1 MQEGA
6 NYNMRK
12 NTYIIKPRKILEDEI
27 IPLYYDFIFCQ
38 IFGNKKYGFAL
49 NKLLAELFNQN
60 EKDIA
65 DYITYLSD
73 ENYLCSVN
81 LMYKYNGCDQ
91 YVKLMTDTGVR
102 TRLDG
107 IKNTANSI
115 IKIHFQNKY
124 TNRSRMLAICVMRDE
139 DGIVDTEDDNV
150 TFHISMGLSRNSSYK
165 FLNKREE
172 NIQKW
177 CQLFTTNSLLEFRKL
192 SETLLGKE
200 NGKIL
205 TDAVYNLSHNKDNID
220 LYSKVYY
227 RDKIKELYWLYDN
240 KEIAK
245 KLDLPLKDIET
256 LLDI

>member
-38 IFGNKKYGFAL
+38 IFGNEKYGFAL
-49 NKLLAELFNQN
+49 NKLLAALFNRN

-65 DYITYLSD
+65 DYINYLSD

-115 IKIHFQNKY
+115 IKIHFQNKH

-177 CQLFTTNSLLEFRKL
+177 CQLFTTNSLSEFRKL

-205 TDAVYNLSHNKDNID
+205 TDAVYNLCHNKDTID

-245 KLDLPLKDIET
+245 KLDLSLKDIET

>member
-1 MQEGA
+1 
-6 NYNMRK
+6 
-12 NTYIIKPRKILEDEI
+12 
-27 IPLYYDFIFCQ
+27 
-38 IFGNKKYGFAL
+38 
-49 NKLLAELFNQN
+49 
-60 EKDIA
+60 
-65 DYITYLSD
+65 
-73 ENYLCSVN
+73 
-81 LMYKYNGCDQ
+81 
-91 YVKLMTDTGVR
+91 
-102 TRLDG
+102 
-107 IKNTANSI
+107 
-115 IKIHFQNKY
+115 
-124 TNRSRMLAICVMRDE
+124 MLAICVMRDE

>member
-1 MQEGA
+1 
-6 NYNMRK
+6 
-12 NTYIIKPRKILEDEI
+12 
-27 IPLYYDFIFCQ
+27 
-38 IFGNKKYGFAL
+38 
-49 NKLLAELFNQN
+49 
-60 EKDIA
+60 
-65 DYITYLSD
+65 
-73 ENYLCSVN
+73 
-81 LMYKYNGCDQ
+81 MYKYNGCDQ

-150 TFHISMGLSRNSSYK
+150 TFYISMGLSRNSSYK

-177 CQLFTTNSLLEFRKL
+177 CQLFTTNSLSEFRKL